1 MGQLAMITALNTN
14 GTNQEGL
21 GPLSSRFVEIY
32 KLP

>member
-1 MGQLAMITALNTN
+1 MITTLNTN

-21 GPLSSRFVEIY
+21 GPLSSLFLEIQ